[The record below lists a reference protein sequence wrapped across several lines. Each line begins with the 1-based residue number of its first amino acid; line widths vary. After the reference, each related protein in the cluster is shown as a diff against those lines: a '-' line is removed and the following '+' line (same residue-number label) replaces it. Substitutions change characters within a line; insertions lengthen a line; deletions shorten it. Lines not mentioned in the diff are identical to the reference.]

1 MARQGPQASQGVSPS
16 ASRRARIIQ
25 ESICPLAGSA
35 QVLPRQTHSVQ
46 QEHLKRHGRS
56 LPIPS
61 PLHTAA
67 GGDMVG
73 VARHPALV
81 KGQDDGGTSVLHEVQ
96 NVLGHKVFGPQ
107 PPAILQAFHIQ
118 DHEVLA
124 GDAQLRARALHLQTA
139 CCAQAVKVACGE
151 TEYRERQPGILQ
163 LQQRGP
169 EEHRLVVGVCHHQRH
184 APQRLARAAQPAL
197 APQPRRAEERGKGQ
211 RHGDSNDRGDR
222 DHQAKRQPTII
233 CLG

>member
-1 MARQGPQASQGVSPS
+1 MARQGPEASQGVSPG

-25 ESICPLAGSA
+25 ESICPLAGNA
-35 QVLPRQTHSVQ
+35 QVLPRQTHRVQ
-46 QEHLKRHGRS
+46 QEHLKRRGPS
-56 LPIPS
+56 LRVPS
-61 PLHTAA
+61 PPHTAA

-73 VARHPALV
+73 VARDPALV
-81 KGQDDGGTSVLHEVQ
+81 KGEDDGGTSVLHEVQ
-96 NVLGHKVFGPQ
+96 NAPGHKVFGPR
-107 PPAILQAFHIQ
+107 PPAILQALHIQ

-139 CCAQAVKVACGE
+139 CCAQAVEVASGE
-151 TEYRERQPGILQ
+151 TEYRERHTGSLQ

-184 APQRLARAAQPAL
+184 APQRLARPAQPAL
-197 APQPRRAEERGKGQ
+197 APQPRRAEECGQGQ
-211 RHGDSNDRGDR
+211 RHGDGSDGGDR
-222 DHQAKRQPTII
+222 DHQPKRQPTII